1 MEKILRHVQLYCSW
15 EKRVW
20 QLTHLI
26 AKDYLSN
33 HQCIL
38 LKFSRLVQHIDC
50 NKRCKYYLAIL
61 NSSQVVGFLL
71 INNNNLIIS
80 VERSPILAPSQ
91 NYCWRDNTVAA
102 HAPSVVIAVHACT
115 VTWFDSDNQ
124 SGSRDSGYANFQS
137 IHSNNF
143 ESCLSTLEE
152 SWLVGDQLTNSV
164 TSTFGSAKDW
174 SF

>member
-1 MEKILRHVQLYCSW
+1 MSCSVILFLRKTCL
-15 EKRVW
+15 K
-20 QLTHLI
+20 LMHLI

-50 NKRCKYYLAIL
+50 NKSCKYYLGIL

-71 INNNNLIIS
+71 VNNNNLIIS
-80 VERSPILAPSQ
+80 VEQSPILAPSQ
-91 NYCWRDNTVAA
+91 NYRWRDNTVAA
-102 HAPSVVIAVHACT
+102 HALSVVIAVRAWT

-124 SGSRDSGYANFQS
+124 SDSRYSWYANFQS

-143 ESCLSTLEE
+143 ESCLSTSNGEI
-152 SWLVGDQLTNSV
+152 WLVGDQLTNSV
-164 TSTFGSAKDW
+164 TLTVGPAKDW
-174 SF
+174 RF